1 MSLIEWDLPR
11 TFPTL
16 AFFHDGGVMHTGLER
31 ILLCFALY
39 CPEIGYVQG
48 LSFLVAMLLLQC
60 MDEYEV
66 FVCLTNMILAPSRG
80 SLQDFYRIQKTSIDT
95 FVGCFDYFFK
105 KVSLFVFMCELFLN
119 LMCFFI
125 FNYTVFTI
133 VTRTFSTGKRR
144 IVDVFDGLAL
154 VVVHESLAY

>member
-1 MSLIEWDLPR
+1 VVSLIEWDLPR

-39 CPEIGYVQG
+39 CPDIGYVQG

-66 FVCLTNMILAPSRG
+66 FVCLTNMILNSSRG
-80 SLQDFYRIQKTSIDT
+80 CLRDFYLIHKATIDGFVTS
-95 FVGCFDYFFK
+95 FDYFFK
-105 KVSLFVFMCELFLN
+105 KVPCVPCVCALSSLLL
-119 LMCFFI
+119 
-125 FNYTVFTI
+125 
-133 VTRTFSTGKRR
+133 
-144 IVDVFDGLAL
+144 
-154 VVVHESLAY
+154 SLLQRGDRP